1 MTQKKRNLM
10 LSLAAGLLF
19 VAMCGVSIN
28 FIREVEH
35 LLWENSVKNILE
47 STARGATLFQRG
59 YLKELEMLNML
70 AHDLGNGV
78 SSNSDRIRDK
88 LKTFLTRT
96 NSVSVLVFEDG
107 SGFLDSGQAVMLT
120 PEERERVDALRGKSG
135 LLFPRQSRGL
145 EGRTFT
151 IYTSVTFSDGRGA
164 VLFMGN
170 EVESLYM
177 EYTLSFYNNTG
188 FSYIVAQNGDIAMHP
203 VHPSCS
209 QTFSNV
215 FEIISEKENDA
226 ALVQSF
232 RESLKNGRSG
242 VAVFSNSEGEKN
254 VFCYAAMPRMDGWS
268 VVSIVPNAEIMRE
281 ANAMIREALVIC
293 FLGIA
298 GVLAVFLVYRRMNN
312 SYQKQIFD
320 LAYTDRL
327 TGIRNF
333 SKFTEDGD
341 RLLRAPGAP
350 LYAML
355 SIDMLNFKIF
365 NDVMGYAEGDA
376 LLKEFPRFLK
386 RNGREGGL
394 IARRMADRFVVLLP
408 YRERDEL
415 TTYCAGLS
423 RAVRVFLASRELSY
437 RQDLRVGICCVED
450 CDADLADVNA
460 LFDRANMALKAIK
473 YEGGRGRAWN
483 FYDHA
488 MRDRILREKRLE
500 TRMEEALSDGEFLIY
515 IQPKYNLAPRALAGG
530 EVLVRWKDRDDIFL
544 SPGEFIPLF
553 EKNRFITRIDRYML
567 ESTCRLLREWMA
579 AGLRPLPLSVNV
591 SRVQFYTPE
600 FVDTYIRMKTEY
612 GIPDGLLELEFTES
626 ISVENIELFN
636 SVVRRLRQAGF
647 RCSIDDFGAGYS
659 SLNMLK
665 DLPVDTLK
673 LDGGFFRFTQ
683 DDERARTVV
692 RHMLN
697 LAAELRMG
705 TVAEG
710 VETPEQVE
718 FLERAGCDVVQ
729 GYVFGKPMPAA
740 EFAELLE
747 SAAGRA
753 DIA

>member
-254 VFCYAAMPRMDGWS
+254 VF
-268 VVSIVPNAEIMRE
+268 
-281 ANAMIREALVIC
+281 
-293 FLGIA
+293 
-298 GVLAVFLVYRRMNN
+298 
-312 SYQKQIFD
+312 
-320 LAYTDRL
+320 
-327 TGIRNF
+327 
-333 SKFTEDGD
+333 
-341 RLLRAPGAP
+341 
-350 LYAML
+350 
-355 SIDMLNFKIF
+355 
-365 NDVMGYAEGDA
+365 
-376 LLKEFPRFLK
+376 
-386 RNGREGGL
+386 
-394 IARRMADRFVVLLP
+394 
-408 YRERDEL
+408 
-415 TTYCAGLS
+415 
-423 RAVRVFLASRELSY
+423 
-437 RQDLRVGICCVED
+437 
-450 CDADLADVNA
+450 
-460 LFDRANMALKAIK
+460 
-473 YEGGRGRAWN
+473 
-483 FYDHA
+483 
-488 MRDRILREKRLE
+488 
-500 TRMEEALSDGEFLIY
+500 
-515 IQPKYNLAPRALAGG
+515 
-530 EVLVRWKDRDDIFL
+530 
-544 SPGEFIPLF
+544 
-553 EKNRFITRIDRYML
+553 
-567 ESTCRLLREWMA
+567 
-579 AGLRPLPLSVNV
+579 
-591 SRVQFYTPE
+591 
-600 FVDTYIRMKTEY
+600 
-612 GIPDGLLELEFTES
+612 
-626 ISVENIELFN
+626 
-636 SVVRRLRQAGF
+636 
-647 RCSIDDFGAGYS
+647 
-659 SLNMLK
+659 
-665 DLPVDTLK
+665 
-673 LDGGFFRFTQ
+673 
-683 DDERARTVV
+683 
-692 RHMLN
+692 
-697 LAAELRMG
+697 
-705 TVAEG
+705 
-710 VETPEQVE
+710 
-718 FLERAGCDVVQ
+718 
-729 GYVFGKPMPAA
+729 
-740 EFAELLE
+740 
-747 SAAGRA
+747 
-753 DIA
+753 